1 MRGGGQSLRTT
12 PSRPDDRQITQPY
25 RDGVVRIYTVT
36 DAAQPGYQPRPALTL
51 LETLFYQERRV
62 GLQRYYSGKQ
72 AQVQVERVIRTQLR
86 PGVSPQC
93 VAITEDGVQYG
104 IDLVQR
110 AEDVYPASMDLTL
123 TKIDQ
128 KYEPQGPWEYPK
140 EDGDYLIIRQVYGA
154 SEQGDG
160 LELI

>member
-1 MRGGGQSLRTT
+1 MRKT
-12 PSRPDDRQITQPY
+12 PFRPDDRQITQPY

-86 PGVSPQC
+86 PGISPQC

-110 AEDVYPASMDLTL
+110 SEDVYPASMDLTL
-123 TKIDQ
+123 TKIEQ
-128 KYEPQGPWEYPK
+128 KYEVSHE
-140 EDGDYLIIRQVYGA
+140 
-154 SEQGDG
+154 
-160 LELI
+160 

>member
-1 MRGGGQSLRTT
+1 MRKT
-12 PSRPDDRQITQPY
+12 PFRPDDRQITQPY

-86 PGVSPQC
+86 PGISPQC

-128 KYEPQGPWEYPK
+128 KYEPQGTWEYPK
-140 EDGDYLIIRQVYGA
+140 EDGDYLIIWQVYGA